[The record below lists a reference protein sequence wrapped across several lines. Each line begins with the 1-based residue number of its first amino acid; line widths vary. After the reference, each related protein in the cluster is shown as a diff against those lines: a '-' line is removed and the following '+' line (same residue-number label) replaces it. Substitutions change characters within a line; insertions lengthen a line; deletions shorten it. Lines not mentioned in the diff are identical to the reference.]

1 MARPDGHAF
10 ALLLAGLGVG
20 AAAAGGIP
28 AAAFTGVHRGL
39 AAADADAGLRQ
50 LYDGSG
56 ANQPEPEPDANECK
70 LLANATGYLVQGVL
84 FAIGFLTLLI
94 KRWRESP
101 QRELNVWALDVVK
114 QGCSAF
120 CAHFIGMA
128 NAWVTNN
135 ETDKGDECSWYFIAF
150 FLDTTIGV
158 LLAYAGIKAVE
169 RLATNQGWP
178 ALMET
183 GKYGSP
189 TDYSIWAKQMV
200 WWCFITV
207 LARAL
212 VLGIM
217 LLLLDPL
224 GSVSHVVADIPSPND
239 PELRLW
245 FVMILCPLGMNIVQL
260 WVQDTFL
267 RWKDGW
273 ATMKVGAGSSRRT
286 GEGLYPEIGVGKG
299 SFTVGR

>member
-20 AAAAGGIP
+20 VAAAGGIP

-39 AAADADAGLRQ
+39 AAADADAGL
-50 LYDGSG
+50 LDGSSE
-56 ANQPEPEPDANECK
+56 EPADWVECK
-70 LLANATGYLVQGVL
+70 LLSNATGYLVQGVL
-84 FAIGFLTLLI
+84 VVIGFLTLLI

-101 QRELNVWALDVVK
+101 QREFNVWLLDVIK
-114 QGCSAF
+114 QAF
-120 CAHFIGMA
+120 SSGCAHLIGMA
-128 NAWVTNN
+128 NAWVTNHA
-135 ETDKGDECSWYFIAF
+135 TDTGDECSWYFIAF

-158 LLAYAGIKAVE
+158 FLAYGGIKAVE
-169 RLATNQGWP
+169 RVATNQGWP

-217 LLLLDPL
+217 LIAQDPL
-224 GSVSHVVADIPSPND
+224 GSVSEVVAEFPSSKD
-239 PELRLW
+239 PDVRLW

-273 ATMKVGAGSSRRT
+273 APMRMGAGSSRK
-286 GEGLYPEIGVGKG
+286 GDGLYPEIGVGKG

>member
-1 MARPDGHAF
+1 MARPEGYTF

-39 AAADADAGLRQ
+39 ATADADAGQ
-50 LYDGSG
+50 LYDGSSDVPKPPP
-56 ANQPEPEPDANECK
+56 APDWVECK
-70 LLANATGYLVQGVL
+70 LLSDVTGYLVQGVL

-200 WWCFITV
+200 WWCIITV

-217 LLLLDPL
+217 LLALDPL
-224 GSVSHVVADIPSPND
+224 GSVSHVVADIPSKTD
-239 PELRLW
+239 WKLRLW

-260 WVQDTFL
+260 WIQDTFL